1 MPENPNSRVTLF
13 HFRWN
18 PKLFLDAFKPEEG
31 TCRLTW
37 HNDRRGPEDRWKVKE
52 KVKIETRVP
61 IGQWIHIAATHGDGR
76 VMLYI
81 NGEPVGQASY
91 EPSTPGFEFFAY
103 TWQYHVGCWYGQKM
117 HYRGDIGP
125 IRLYTDALSAPE
137 VAERFRSGWPTAK

>member
-1 MPENPNSRVTLF
+1 MNRVAKSDRNSYHLSG
-13 HFRWN
+13 
-18 PKLFLDAFKPEEG
+18 LDASRQPRAAEAPWLPAFPKE
-31 TCRLTW
+31 T
-37 HNDRRGPEDRWKVKE
+37 VSE
-52 KVKIETRVP
+52 KVKIETRAP
-61 IGQWIHIAATHGDGR
+61 TGQWLHIVATHGDGE
-76 VMLYI
+76 VALYI

-91 EPSTPGFEFFAY
+91 DPSTPGFEFFAY